1 MDNSATTTLQNLLER
16 VQSIANH
23 NEELAKANG
32 ENFNVFTIL
41 GVETKENKTHSN
53 FLAALLN
60 PKGTHGMDDVFLKSF
75 LKHIN
80 CNKIV
85 FPTHSASVIIENDL
99 GHNDYENKT
108 GGRLDI
114 DIIAENGFSIVI
126 ENKINA
132 GDQYA
137 QIERYKNYKGANCN
151 VYYLTLFG
159 KEPSVESKG
168 NLESGIDY
176 HCISYSETIID
187 WLEDC
192 IKEAH
197 LQPIL
202 RETIRQYIILI
213 KKLTGQLTNH
223 KMENDILQVIKSN
236 FQAANLIKNNYDKAR
251 FEISNLVRN
260 TLIQKLQSRYSNKFS
275 IEFKSNIEETNSNIW
290 LRLHEFPE
298 ARTVLGIETF
308 SGSGALGSRLFIGF
322 LDFEQKNKEHYAK
335 YSDLQHN
342 GWWRGK
348 TMFPDFEGQ
357 TVDFTN
363 PLFLNLIASNKEK
376 LEAAIEHLW
385 LYISNYIDNKSQILF
400 EVCSKEYSN

>member
-1 MDNSATTTLQNLLER
+1 MNSTTSLQNLLER
-16 VQSIANH
+16 VKIISNH
-23 NEELAKANG
+23 NEELAKING
-32 ENFNVFTIL
+32 ENFNIFSIL
-41 GVETKENKTHSN
+41 DLETKENKTHSN

-60 PKGTHGMDDVFLKSF
+60 PKGTHGMNDVFLSSF

-80 CNKIV
+80 FDEAI
-85 FPTHSASVIIENDL
+85 FPTLSASVIVENDL

-132 GDQYA
+132 GDQFA
-137 QIERYKNYKGANCN
+137 QIERYKNYKGSNCS
-151 VYYLTLFG
+151 VYYLTLSG
-159 KEPSVESKG
+159 KEPSNESKG
-168 NLESGIDY
+168 NLESGRDY
-176 HCISYSETIID
+176 HCISYSETIIA

-223 KMENDILQVIKSN
+223 KMEKDILQLIKSN
-236 FQAANLIKNNYDKAR
+236 FEAANLIKNNYDKAR
-251 FEISNLVRN
+251 FEISNTVREA
-260 TLIQKLQSRYSNKFS
+260 LIHKLQAKYANKFS
-275 IEFKSNIEETNSNIW
+275 IEFKSNIEDTNSNIW
-290 LRLHEFPE
+290 LRLHEFP
-298 ARTVLGIETF
+298 ATRTVLGIETF
-308 SGSGALGSRLFIGF
+308 SGSGALGSKLFIGF
-322 LDFEQKNKEHYAK
+322 LDFEQSNKVHYAK
-335 YSDLQHN
+335 YTDLQHN

-348 TMFPDFEGQ
+348 KTFPDFEGQ

-363 PLFLNLIASNKEK
+363 TQFLSIIASNIEK
-376 LEAAIEHLW
+376 LEAVIEHLW
-385 LYISNYIDNKSQILF
+385 QYISNYIDNNTHILQ
-400 EVCSKEYSN
+400 EVCLKEYSN